1 LKTYIVYEPEDARAE
16 SAGER
21 TEFVR
26 EKFSWVA
33 LFFTPLWL
41 LWNRLWIAFVV
52 FCAVEVLLASGIYL
66 LRLQGPFTDA
76 LLLLPLLIVAF
87 ENAQLKRFR
96 LLQKGYRE
104 ADTVLAADLEGAERR
119 YFERRKLAPTR
130 KKSAPPASPSSPGIS
145 GLARSVIGLF
155 PERGR

>member
-1 LKTYIVYEPEDARAE
+1 MKTYIVYEPESARAQ

-26 EKFSWVA
+26 ENFSWA
-33 LFFTPLWL
+33 AFFLTPLWL
-41 LWNRLWIAFVV
+41 LWNRLWLAFVL
-52 FCAVEVLLASGIYL
+52 FCAAEVLLASGVYL
-66 LRLQGPFTDA
+66 LGLSGLLRDA
-76 LLLLPLLIVAF
+76 LFLLPSLVVAF
-87 ENAQLKRFR
+87 EVAQLKRFR

-104 ADTVLAADLEGAERR
+104 TDAVIAPDLESAERR
-119 YFERRKLAPTR
+119 YFERRKIAPVR
-130 KKSAPPASPSSPGIS
+130 RKSAPSTPLSPGIS

>member
-1 LKTYIVYEPEDARAE
+1 LKTYIVYEPEDARAQG
-16 SAGER
+16 SGER

-26 EKFSWVA
+26 ENFSWTA

-66 LRLQGPFTDA
+66 SNLNNPFTDA
-76 LLLLPLLIVAF
+76 LLLLPSLIVAF
-87 ENAQLKRFR
+87 EGAQLKRFR
-96 LLQKGYRE
+96 LLQNGYRE
-104 ADTVLAADLEGAERR
+104 TDTVLAADLESAERR
-119 YFERRKLAPTR
+119 YFERRKIAPAR
-130 KKSAPPASPSSPGIS
+130 KKPAAPASLSGIS